1 MDFYVA
7 EMLGTASPARC
18 HNYQEC
24 ETCTFTRQG
33 MTAREKVEL
42 QQMKEAMV
50 YDPEKKRV
58 TVSYPVK
65 DPEIKKLFRNNRQQ
79 AVSRQSRLWNSL
91 VLVLAFVLWWRQWMI
106 QVWDSLV
113 PTKKWRTAIRN
124 VEVGDIVLVS
134 YTSKLVK
141 PTWRLGRITNTFPDE
156 HGNVREVQVSTRS
169 RKGRPEPPREYQ
181 SRPRDEQRL
190 PVQRIS
196 VLLPASEVEN
206 IPPANEDLH
215 MCDETPHIP
224 DLLTAQARDPA
235 RKQVRFQ
242 LPEEA
247 KVADTTAHINTLVA
261 NLSEVRLPGYL
272 CQDCAQRQSITG

>member
-1 MDFYVA
+1 
-7 EMLGTASPARC
+7 
-18 HNYQEC
+18 
-24 ETCTFTRQG
+24 
-33 MTAREKVEL
+33 
-42 QQMKEAMV
+42 
-50 YDPEKKRV
+50 
-58 TVSYPVK
+58 
-65 DPEIKKLFRNNRQQ
+65 
-79 AVSRQSRLWNSL
+79 
-91 VLVLAFVLWWRQWMI
+91 MI

-113 PTKKWRTAIRN
+113 PTKKWRTAVRN

-169 RKGRPEPPREYQ
+169 RKGRLEPPREYQ

-215 MCDETPHIP
+215 MCDETLHVP

-247 KVADTTAHINTLVA
+247 KVADTTAYINTLVA

-272 CQDCAQRQSITG
+272 CQDCAQRQSISG